1 MRLRESVATEP
12 RDRSAPAQRRASE
25 RVGESEGRSPSENEE
40 RRREARVAGRGVR
53 ARVRPGHHLVVLDVS
68 AGGALVEAACQLR
81 PGSRIEVHLETED
94 RRDLIAA
101 RVTRCAVAAIDPQTG
116 ITYRAALCFAE
127 SCEWVRERTTPEGY
141 AVHEASRKRPPP
153 AGELEAR
160 LPVATGADAR
170 DETRGSK

>member
-1 MRLRESVATEP
+1 MN
-12 RDRSAPAQRRASE
+12 QQ
-25 RVGESEGRSPSENEE
+25 E
-40 RRREARVAGRGVR
+40 RRREARVAGWGVR

-81 PGSRIEVHLETED
+81 PGSRIEVHLENED

-141 AVHEASRKRPPP
+141 AVHEALRGRPAPS
-153 AGELEAR
+153 GRSEAR
-160 LPVATGADAR
+160 LPAGAAADAR
-170 DETRGSK
+170 EETRGSK

>member
-1 MRLRESVATEP
+1 M
-12 RDRSAPAQRRASE
+12 QQ
-25 RVGESEGRSPSENEE
+25 E
-40 RRREARVAGRGVR
+40 RRCEVRVAGRGVR

-81 PGSRIEVHLETED
+81 PGSRIEVHLENED
-94 RRDLIAA
+94 RRDLITA

-141 AVHEASRKRPPP
+141 AVPETSREGP
-153 AGELEAR
+153 APSGWAEAR
-160 LPVATGADAR
+160 LPAQAAANTR
-170 DETRGSK
+170 DEARGSK